1 MKAILKVFLAA
12 GVASTLLAQTDDVLR
27 AQKKAAAA
35 AAEADRRKL
44 EMQTFAFVSS
54 QLVSGPPVKGAPYSA
69 EAVNETIQTLA
80 DGNRIVQRS
89 SAMQYRDSEGRERRE
104 ETSSMGAIFITDPVA
119 GVRFTLHPEA
129 RTAEKG
135 ATGPT
140 ERIFTTTGGGN
151 VFYYA
156 SERGVAVKGTGEASP
171 LSIVVRGTQDVA
183 QPLAIATAGRMAT
196 GRNDAKTE
204 QLGNMYI
211 EGVQAQ
217 GTRTTIT
224 IPAGDI
230 GNDRPINVVDEQW
243 YSPDLKMTVM
253 TKHSDPRT
261 GETSFQLKNINRSSP
276 PAYLFEIPAG
286 YAVKTGPGDQ
296 AIRIERRE

>member
-1 MKAILKVFLAA
+1 MKTMMKVLLAA

-35 AAEADRRKL
+35 AAGAAADQGKANV
-44 EMQTFAFVSS
+44 MFNAQTFAFVSS

-69 EAVNETIQTLA
+69 ESVNETIQTLA
-80 DGNRIVQRS
+80 DGNRIVQRTS
-89 SAMQYRDSEGRERRE
+89 SMQYRDSEGRERRE

-119 GVRFTLHPEA
+119 GTRFTLHPDS

-135 ATGPT
+135 PVPAV
-140 ERIFTTTGGGN
+140 FSTTSVPGVPG
-151 VFYYA
+151 
-156 SERGVAVKGTGEASP
+156 ERGDRRGPET
-171 LSIVVRGTQDVA
+171 LSV
-183 QPLAIATAGRMAT
+183 AIAGAAPAQQGFFYVNSGSITKFSNPG
-196 GRNDAKTE
+196 DSKTE

-230 GNDRPINVVDEQW
+230 GNDRPINIVDEQW
-243 YSPDLKMTVM
+243 YSPDLQMTIM

-261 GETSFQLKNINRSSP
+261 GETNFALKNINRSAP
-276 PAYLFEIPAG
+276 PPTLFEVPAD
-286 YAVKTGPGDQ
+286 YSVKTGPMGQ
-296 AIRIERRE
+296 SFHIEKRE